1 MKRFVWCIC
10 LLLVVLL
17 GCQRPA
23 ESGKTEEERKV
34 LACIDD
40 SVEAMSVHAPEIIRK
55 ALASATDSL
64 TYYEYYVRKAKY
76 FCLSATPDSMYPILD
91 KTISYCKLQPAT
103 ERRNSLLAYAY
114 NCKAIAYHNYRKNP
128 DEVIRLYKD
137 ATTLL
142 ANSDAKDQMPK
153 VCANLGDAYIFK
165 SQLPEAA
172 ACYRRALFLVD
183 SLRLP
188 SSENITLYLGL
199 ATIYLQLNDFDTSLK
214 YYQQTEKYFSQ
225 MTVGMQAYYLNN
237 YGNYYYYTKNYK
249 ASLLKFLT
257 MKAFLEKHH
266 KTDTFD
272 MYLCKLNLA
281 DVYLNLDKVA
291 LSEKYLD
298 EIEPWFAENG
308 NEVSIYYVN
317 SIRIGQA
324 VKRGNMAMVKDILSH
339 EKKSDSME
347 FSLRQIR
354 NRYLRKY
361 YEAIGDYRG
370 AYDNLRTDVQQNDSL
385 EHNRI
390 KMRAS
395 EIMNRFAQDTIRLHH
410 NLEMEHKNAVIQRA
424 YATMVAIVSLVV
436 VIILIFALL
445 VMRSRKRNAQDK
457 MRNMQLRLACVRNRI
472 SPHFVFNVL
481 NGKILKSNEHDANDL
496 LDLTKLIRANLD
508 LSCRLDVTLRE
519 ELDFVKRY
527 VDVEK
532 QLVGDDF
539 EFAINIAESVNIDQM
554 RIPSMVVQI
563 LVENAFVHG
572 LKGWD
577 GHKFIHIGISKVGKN
592 TCIKV
597 RDNGPGFDIRS
608 VGKKRTGLNVITQTI
623 VIVNERNKNKMTFS
637 LNNEQ
642 ENGKNVGCVATIV
655 IPENIKLFI

>member
-40 SVEAMSVHAPEIIRK
+40 SVEAMSAHAPEIIKK

-91 KTISYCKLQPAT
+91 KTISYCKLQSAT

-142 ANSDAKDQMPK
+142 ANSDAKDQLPK

-183 SLRLP
+183 SLGLP

-225 MTVGMQAYYLNN
+225 MSVGMQAYYLNN
-237 YGNYYYYTKNYK
+237 YGNYYYYTRNYK
-249 ASLLKFLT
+249 ASLQKFLA

-324 VKRGNMAMVKDILSH
+324 VKQGNMAKVKDILSH
-339 EKKSDSME
+339 EKGSDSME

-395 EIMNRFAQDTIRLHH
+395 EIMDRFAQDTIRLHH
-410 NLEMEHKNAVIQRA
+410 NLEMEHKNAVVQRA
-424 YATMVAIVSLVV
+424 YTITVAAVSLVV

-481 NGKILKSNEHDANDL
+481 NGKILKSDEHDANDL

-539 EFAINIAESVNIDQM
+539 EFAINIAESVNIDQVH
-554 RIPSMVVQI
+554 IPSMFVQI

-577 GHKFIHIGISKVGKN
+577 GHKIIHIGISKEGKN

-623 VIVNERNKNKMTFS
+623 VIVNERNKNKMNFS

-642 ENGKNVGCVATIV
+642 ENGKAVGCVATIV
-655 IPENIKLFI
+655 IPDNIKLFI

>member
-40 SVEAMSVHAPEIIRK
+40 SVEAMSAHAPEIIKK

-91 KTISYCKLQPAT
+91 KTISYCKLQSAT

-183 SLRLP
+183 SLGLP

-199 ATIYLQLNDFDTSLK
+199 ATIYLQLNDFETSLK

-225 MTVGMQAYYLNN
+225 MSVGMQAYYLNN

-249 ASLLKFLT
+249 ASLQKFLT

-324 VKRGNMAMVKDILSH
+324 VKQGNIAKVKDILSH
-339 EKKSDSME
+339 EKGADSME

-395 EIMNRFAQDTIRLHH
+395 EIMDRFAQDTIRLHH
-410 NLEMEHKNAVIQRA
+410 NLEMEHKNAVVQRA
-424 YATMVAIVSLVV
+424 YAITVAAVSLVV

-481 NGKILKSNEHDANDL
+481 NGKILKSDEHDANDL

-539 EFAINIAESVNIDQM
+539 EFAINIAESVNIDQVS
-554 RIPSMVVQI
+554 IPSMFVQI

-577 GHKFIHIGISKVGKN
+577 GHKIIHIGISKEGKN

-623 VIVNERNKNKMTFS
+623 VIVNERNKNKMNFS

-642 ENGKNVGCVATIV
+642 ENGKAVGCVATIV
-655 IPENIKLFI
+655 IPDNIKLFI

>member
-1 MKRFVWCIC
+1 
-10 LLLVVLL
+10 
-17 GCQRPA
+17 
-23 ESGKTEEERKV
+23 
-34 LACIDD
+34 
-40 SVEAMSVHAPEIIRK
+40 MSAHAPEIIKK

-91 KTISYCKLQPAT
+91 KTISYCKLQSAT

-183 SLRLP
+183 SLGLP

-199 ATIYLQLNDFDTSLK
+199 ATIYLQLNDFEISLK

-225 MTVGMQAYYLNN
+225 MSVGMQAYYLNN

-249 ASLLKFLT
+249 ASLQKFLT

-324 VKRGNMAMVKDILSH
+324 VKQGNMAKVKDILSH
-339 EKKSDSME
+339 EKGADSME

-395 EIMNRFAQDTIRLHH
+395 EIMDRFAQDTIRLHH
-410 NLEMEHKNAVIQRA
+410 NLEMEHKNAVVQRA
-424 YATMVAIVSLVV
+424 YAITVAAVSLVV

-481 NGKILKSNEHDANDL
+481 NGKILKSDEHDANDL

-539 EFAINIAESVNIDQM
+539 EFAINIAESVNIDQV
-554 RIPSMVVQI
+554 RIPSMSVQI

-577 GHKFIHIGISKVGKN
+577 GHKIIHIGISKEGKN

-623 VIVNERNKNKMTFS
+623 VIVNERNKNKMNFS

-642 ENGKNVGCVATIV
+642 ENGKAVGCVATIV
-655 IPENIKLFI
+655 IPDNIKLFI

>member
-1 MKRFVWCIC
+1 MKKNVWCIC

-40 SVEAMSVHAPEIIRK
+40 SVEAMSAHAPEIIRK

-64 TYYEYYVRKAKY
+64 TYYKYYVRKAKY

-91 KTISYCKLQPAT
+91 QTISYCKLQPAT

-142 ANSDAKDQMPK
+142 ANSDAKDQLPK

-183 SLRLP
+183 SLGLP

-199 ATIYLQLNDFDTSLK
+199 ATIYLQLNDFETSLK

-225 MTVGMQAYYLNN
+225 MSVGMQAYYLNN

-249 ASLLKFLT
+249 ASLQKFLA

-324 VKRGNMAMVKDILSH
+324 VKRENMAMVKDILLH

-354 NRYLRKY
+354 NSYLRKY

-424 YATMVAIVSLVV
+424 YATMVATVSLVV
-436 VIILIFALL
+436 VVILIFALL

-481 NGKILKSNEHDANDL
+481 NGKILKSDEHDANDL

-539 EFAINIAESVNIDQM
+539 EFAINIDESVNIDQV
-554 RIPSMVVQI
+554 RIPSMFVQI

-577 GHKFIHIGISKVGKN
+577 GHKIIHIGISKEGKN

-623 VIVNERNKNKMTFS
+623 VIVNERNKNKMNFS

-642 ENGKNVGCVATIV
+642 ENGKAVGCVATIV
-655 IPENIKLFI
+655 IPDNIKLFI

>member
-40 SVEAMSVHAPEIIRK
+40 SVEAMSAHAPEIIRK

-64 TYYEYYVRKAKY
+64 TYYEYYIRKAKY

-91 KTISYCKLQPAT
+91 QTISYCKLQPAT

-183 SLRLP
+183 SLGLP

-199 ATIYLQLNDFDTSLK
+199 ATIYLQLNDFETSLK

-225 MTVGMQAYYLNN
+225 MSVGMQAYYLNN

-249 ASLLKFLT
+249 ASLQKFLA

-281 DVYLNLDKVA
+281 DVYLNLDKVT

-324 VKRGNMAMVKDILSH
+324 VKQGNMAKVKDILSH
-339 EKKSDSME
+339 EKGSDSME

-395 EIMNRFAQDTIRLHH
+395 EIMDRFAQDTIRLHH
-410 NLEMEHKNAVIQRA
+410 NLEMEHKNAVVQRA
-424 YATMVAIVSLVV
+424 YAITVAAVSLVV

-481 NGKILKSNEHDANDL
+481 NGKILKSDEHDANDL

-539 EFAINIAESVNIDQM
+539 EFAINIDESVNIDQVC
-554 RIPSMVVQI
+554 IPSMFVQI

-577 GHKFIHIGISKVGKN
+577 GHKIIHIGISKEGKN

-623 VIVNERNKNKMTFS
+623 VIVNERNKNKMNFS

-642 ENGKNVGCVATIV
+642 ENGKAVGCVATIV
-655 IPENIKLFI
+655 IPDNIKLFI

>member
-1 MKRFVWCIC
+1 
-10 LLLVVLL
+10 
-17 GCQRPA
+17 
-23 ESGKTEEERKV
+23 
-34 LACIDD
+34 
-40 SVEAMSVHAPEIIRK
+40 
-55 ALASATDSL
+55 
-64 TYYEYYVRKAKY
+64 
-76 FCLSATPDSMYPILD
+76 
-91 KTISYCKLQPAT
+91 
-103 ERRNSLLAYAY
+103 
-114 NCKAIAYHNYRKNP
+114 
-128 DEVIRLYKD
+128 
-137 ATTLL
+137 
-142 ANSDAKDQMPK
+142 
-153 VCANLGDAYIFK
+153 
-165 SQLPEAA
+165 
-172 ACYRRALFLVD
+172 
-183 SLRLP
+183 
-188 SSENITLYLGL
+188 
-199 ATIYLQLNDFDTSLK
+199 
-214 YYQQTEKYFSQ
+214 
-225 MTVGMQAYYLNN
+225 
-237 YGNYYYYTKNYK
+237 
-249 ASLLKFLT
+249 
-257 MKAFLEKHH
+257 
-266 KTDTFD
+266 

-324 VKRGNMAMVKDILSH
+324 VKQGNMAKVKDILSH
-339 EKKSDSME
+339 EKGSDSME

-395 EIMNRFAQDTIRLHH
+395 EIMDRFAQDTIRLHH
-410 NLEMEHKNAVIQRA
+410 NLEMEHKNAVVQRA
-424 YATMVAIVSLVV
+424 YAITVAAVSLVV

-481 NGKILKSNEHDANDL
+481 NGKILKSDEHDANDL

-539 EFAINIAESVNIDQM
+539 EFAINIAESVNIDQV
-554 RIPSMVVQI
+554 RIPSMFVQI

-577 GHKFIHIGISKVGKN
+577 GHKIIHIGISKEGKN

-623 VIVNERNKNKMTFS
+623 VIVNERNKNKMNFS

-642 ENGKNVGCVATIV
+642 EKGKAVGCVATIV
-655 IPENIKLFI
+655 IPDNIKLFI